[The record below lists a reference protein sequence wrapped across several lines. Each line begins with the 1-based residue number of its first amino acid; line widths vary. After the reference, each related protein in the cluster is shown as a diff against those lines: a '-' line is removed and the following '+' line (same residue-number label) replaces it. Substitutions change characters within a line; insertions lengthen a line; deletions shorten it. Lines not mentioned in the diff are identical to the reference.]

1 MGQTEHKPNGW
12 PNSIKWDNW
21 KSHTSKKEQSRL
33 IYSQFPWNEIP
44 DIVNSSV
51 ENSADKSTIESED
64 GGKESRKKQ
73 KIDDD

>member
-51 ENSADKSTIESED
+51 EKAADKS
-64 GGKESRKKQ
+64 
-73 KIDDD
+73 IDQTLSQRME